1 MSKINDVT
9 QEELR
14 LLGEEFKSKFSI
26 HHLQLLA
33 VKTGMIRRKRKC
45 RAQDLVSL
53 CVFLSQAIGTESLV
67 SLCAKL
73 TRATG
78 IQLSSQGLNER
89 FNAQTVQFLKELFLQ
104 VFRKKFSP
112 MTPLSNRFTRIRI
125 LDSTAFQLP
134 AQYASSY
141 KGVGGGGS
149 EAGVKIQL
157 EYELISGE
165 FLETAVRDG
174 TSSDCR
180 YGQERTQTLEPGEL
194 SLRDLGY
201 FSIYDLEKLRIEKHF
216 MCHVFA
222 GIHKSIKRERWKMD
236 SSRFR
241 KIDERSI

>member
-9 QEELR
+9 QEKLR

-33 VKTGMIRRKRKC
+33 VKTRMIRRKRKC

-141 KGVGGGGS
+141 KGIGGGGS

-201 FSIYDLEKLRIEKHF
+201 FSIYDLEKIADREAFYVSRI
-216 MCHVFA
+216 
-222 GIHKSIKRERWKMD
+222 RWNTQVYQ
-236 SSRFR
+236 
-241 KIDERSI
+241 